1 MFPKSRFQS
10 IPLSVHG
17 IFLGKVSH
25 TGLPFLCCRDLA
37 AAQKEIT
44 ALKQKVNDAFAEIKK
59 LAKGQDVALADVEVR
74 KRFPFIPSP
83 VGTVFSFMI
92 SVHFHFHFHFYFHF
106 PFLCFSR
113 LVFPSLVQAQPLP
126 FCHFHLL
133 QPLPG
138 LLHWHDIV
146 FFLLFSSVQKL
157 DVRYWRRDMADAQKE
172 MLKLQQK
179 LDEASAEIELLKAAL
194 AKAKQ
199 FAEQQQQL
207 ADEEAKALEEAMTEI
222 ERYACTRKHAYHA
235 CMHVHTASSNK
246 WCPLT
251 FYDVGRAGRVVDFF
265 R

>member
-74 KRFPFIPSP
+74 KRFPFIPCP

-126 FCHFHLL
+126 FCHFHFATFICCSLCL
-133 QPLPG
+133 G
-138 LLHWHDIV
+138 YCTGTISS
-146 FFLLFSSVQKL
+146 FSFCFLLYKSWTSVIGAGT
-157 DVRYWRRDMADAQKE
+157 WPMRRK
-172 MLKLQQK
+172 
-179 LDEASAEIELLKAAL
+179 
-194 AKAKQ
+194 
-199 FAEQQQQL
+199 
-207 ADEEAKALEEAMTEI
+207 
-222 ERYACTRKHAYHA
+222 RC
-235 CMHVHTASSNK
+235 
-246 WCPLT
+246 
-251 FYDVGRAGRVVDFF
+251 
-265 R
+265 